1 MSKYLY
7 FKNSRTEGFQLP
19 EGLSVKVVPLDL
31 SCLYRRLWRMSAFIN
46 RGGEQLLEYK
56 LFRDEKLVSSA
67 VVAPKVWNLAFMNRD
82 ELQIGP
88 CRTEPDE
95 RGKGYYPTLLN
106 YIMAQNP
113 NKTHVMMV
121 AENNAPSI
129 RGVEK
134 AGFVKYAEGHKTK
147 LHRFVTDKNMN
158 GKYNSTFRLRK
169 GIWADAG
176 EPLLFASVD
185 ITDCKSMLNGG
196 GI

>member
-1 MSKYLY
+1 M
-7 FKNSRTEGFQLP
+7 
-19 EGLSVKVVPLDL
+19 
-31 SCLYRRLWRMSAFIN
+31 W
-46 RGGEQLLEYK
+46 GGQLLEYK
-56 LFRDEKLVSSA
+56 LFIGEKLVSSA

-82 ELQIGP
+82 ELQIVP

-121 AENNAPSI
+121 AENNTPSI

-176 EPLLFASVD
+176 EPILFKRIDV
-185 ITDCKSMLNGG
+185 TDCKSMLNGG
-196 GI
+196 GIWSRTYMTSTARRRPRLGMS

>member
-1 MSKYLY
+1 MHKYLY
-7 FKNSRTEGFQLP
+7 FKNSRTEDFQLP

-46 RGGEQLLEYK
+46 RGQLLEYK
-56 LFRDEKLVSSA
+56 LFRDERLVSTA

-121 AENNAPSI
+121 VENNAPSI

-158 GKYNSTFRLRK
+158 GKYNSTFHAL
-169 GIWADAG
+169 
-176 EPLLFASVD
+176 
-185 ITDCKSMLNGG
+185 
-196 GI
+196 